1 MASAREA
8 PRDAAPP
15 ADPAAG
21 PAAPVAGAPPPGA
34 RAPAPVAAILA
45 LGLVLLGGLLLR
57 LDNIAHGLPFVYHA
71 DEAFHFTSRAVAMF
85 GGDLNPHYFQNPSAF
100 TYLLHGVLRLTG
112 GGDVAA
118 AYARDPT
125 GAFLTGRILATVL
138 CLLGAAGVFAVGRR
152 LWGPAAG
159 VAAAAV
165 LTFAF
170 LPVAYSRLALTDVA
184 VFLPI
189 ALALYATIRVREDGA
204 RRWFLLA
211 GAAIGLAVGVKYT
224 AGLLVVPLLVAAW
237 LRARGGQPGVL
248 REAAFGLALAAV
260 VFLATTPYFLLDLR
274 VALYQL
280 KVQQQAASL
289 PKLGP
294 AAQDGTVVF
303 YLRTLT
309 WGLGWGAALAA
320 AAGLVWEWR
329 RDRTRAVLLALF
341 PLLLFVYLSTAGRSF
356 ARWLMPAYPV
366 LALFAGVA
374 LARLAGAVS
383 RRPAIRA
390 GALVVLLAAVLAQP
404 IAIDLHT
411 ARVLGRTDTRQ
422 LTREHL
428 LAALPRS
435 ARVVVEPAFPVG
447 YFGGRLR
454 LGFGPPPKTATFRA
468 GSVTRFI
475 VSLRP
480 QRIDRYRRAGY
491 CVVVST
497 SDVRERARARR
508 DPRIDAYY
516 RRLARESRVEF
527 RASPYRRGAA
537 PVPFDFDLSTHLYEP
552 SAYERPGPAVTIYR
566 LRDCQAPTRA

>member
-8 PRDAAPP
+8 PQGAAPP
-15 ADPAAG
+15 AEPAAGAAAG
-21 PAAPVAGAPPPGA
+21 PAGPGGGRAGAT
-34 RAPAPVAAILA
+34 PVAASVA
-45 LGLVLLGGLLLR
+45 LGVVLLAGLLLR

-71 DEAFHFTSRAVAMF
+71 DEAQHFTSRAVAMF
-85 GGDLNPHYFQNPSAF
+85 GGDLDPHYFQNPSAF

-112 GGDVAA
+112 GDVAA
-118 AYARDPT
+118 AYASDPT
-125 GAFLTGRILATVL
+125 DAFLTGRLLAAVL

-152 LWGPAAG
+152 LWGPGAG
-159 VAAAAV
+159 VTAAAV

-170 LPVAYSRLALTDVA
+170 LPVAYSRFALTDVG
-184 VFLPI
+184 VFLPV
-189 ALALYATIRVREDGA
+189 ALAVYATIRVHEAGS
-204 RRWFLLA
+204 RRWFLVA
-211 GAAIGLAVGVKYT
+211 GAAIGLAVGFKYT
-224 AGLLVVPLLVAAW
+224 AGLLVVPFLVAAV
-237 LRARGGQPGVL
+237 LRARGGQARVW
-248 REAAFGLALAAV
+248 REAALALVVAAL

-280 KVQQQAASL
+280 KVQQQQASL

-309 WGLGWGAALAA
+309 WGLGWAALAA
-320 AAGLVWEWR
+320 AAVGLVSEWR
-329 RDRTRAVLLALF
+329 RDRTRALLLALF
-341 PLLLFVYLSTAGRSF
+341 PLLLFVHLSTQGRAF

-366 LALFAGVA
+366 LALLAGVG

-383 RRPAIRA
+383 HRPVVRA
-390 GALVVLLAAVLAQP
+390 GVLVGLLAAVLAQP
-404 IAIDLHT
+404 VRTDVRT

-422 LTREHL
+422 LTRDHL
-428 LAALPRS
+428 LAALPRG

-447 YFGGRLR
+447 FFGRRLV
-454 LGFGPPPKTATFRA
+454 LGFGPPPKPPASRA

-475 VSLRP
+475 RSLRP

-508 DPRIDAYY
+508 APRVEAYY
-516 RRLARESRVEF
+516 RRLARESRVVY
-527 RASPYRRGAA
+527 RASPYRRGAR
-537 PVPFDFDLSTHLYEP
+537 PVPFDFDLSTHLYVP
-552 SAYERPGPAVTIYR
+552 PAYERPGPAVTIYR
-566 LRDCQAPTRA
+566 LRDCRAPARA